1 MEDSKPVSQKKAL
14 AGGKQDNYDL
24 EYIISIN
31 TKILFWRNNY
41 FSVQKFNC
49 KSICYKAV
57 LKNTF
62 LIIWLVAQLA
72 VTFAARSKKA
82 DF

>member
-1 MEDSKPVSQKKAL
+1 
-14 AGGKQDNYDL
+14 
-24 EYIISIN
+24 
-31 TKILFWRNNY
+31 
-41 FSVQKFNC
+41 VQKFNC

-72 VTFAARSKKA
+72 VTFAARSKKRI
-82 DF
+82 FNNKPTGWRGKKFKQ